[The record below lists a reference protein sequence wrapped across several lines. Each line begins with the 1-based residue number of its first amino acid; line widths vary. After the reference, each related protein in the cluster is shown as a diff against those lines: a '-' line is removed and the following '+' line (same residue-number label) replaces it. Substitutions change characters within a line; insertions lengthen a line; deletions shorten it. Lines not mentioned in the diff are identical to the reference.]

1 MCRACCSLGQ
11 QRQLPL
17 AVGWPGTSAPNTGIQ
32 PSEGLW
38 QAGGTAFVWSITTW
52 NHLEPP
58 LGRMGGFSKQGSVER

>member
-1 MCRACCSLGQ
+1 MQGLLFTGPTEAIASGSGVARDI
-11 QRQLPL
+11 
-17 AVGWPGTSAPNTGIQ
+17 APKIGIQ

-58 LGRMGGFSKQGSVER
+58 RGRMGGFSKQGSVER